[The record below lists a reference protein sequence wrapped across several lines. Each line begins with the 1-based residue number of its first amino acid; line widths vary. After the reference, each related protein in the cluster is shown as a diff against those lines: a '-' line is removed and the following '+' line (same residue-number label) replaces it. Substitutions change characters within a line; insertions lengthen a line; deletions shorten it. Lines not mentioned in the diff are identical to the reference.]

1 MVIRKQLYSLF
12 IFLLLTGMG
21 HAQWREMRLSFLG
34 TEHGLH
40 SAIYDMAQDSAGYM
54 YFATNTGMYRY
65 DGHNFEFF
73 GHDPKNANSN
83 RNARYERF

>member
-1 MVIRKQLYSLF
+1 
-12 IFLLLTGMG
+12 
-21 HAQWREMRLSFLG
+21 
-34 TEHGLH
+34 
-40 SAIYDMAQDSAGYM
+40 MAQDSAGYM